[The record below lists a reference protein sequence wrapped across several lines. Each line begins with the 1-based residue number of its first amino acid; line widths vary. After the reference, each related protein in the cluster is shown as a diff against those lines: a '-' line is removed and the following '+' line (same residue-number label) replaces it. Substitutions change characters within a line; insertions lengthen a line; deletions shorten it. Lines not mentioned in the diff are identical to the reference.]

1 MAVAK
6 FGEMGGDIAAQML
19 LFRGARVYIGSGSY
33 VNKTELTAAVSS
45 ATNLTGLLG
54 SAYDELGE
62 VAEKPGKISGSVDLI
77 KLKNKSIPGLR
88 KNAVELNLV
97 GISEKRLAFLE
108 SELSEQEATIIIV
121 NSAGDTAMVFNG
133 LTWSGSQEG
142 EIGDVFKVT
151 LKAEFE
157 GVTANKIWILEGQ
170 A

>member
-6 FGEMGGDIAAQML
+6 FVEMGGDIAAQML
-19 LFRGARVYIGSGSY
+19 LFRGARVYIGAGAY
-33 VNKTELTAAVSS
+33 DDRAAMVAAVGSDLP
-45 ATNLTGLLG
+45 ALLG
-54 SAYDELGE
+54 SDYDELGE

-97 GISEKRLAFLE
+97 GISEGRLAFLE

-133 LTWSGSQEG
+133 LTWTGSQEG